1 MCVCVCVCVCVF
13 YLRGYMSL
21 IEKQVTWDGVKNVY
35 KKLCFFEFPN
45 QLWLSICCYM
55 FAFRV
60 CTDVLSQ
67 DNVGGSHTNFM
78 FILDSVSGVDLLPKI

>member
-1 MCVCVCVCVCVF
+1 MCVPCVF

-67 DNVGGSHTNFM
+67 DHVCG
-78 FILDSVSGVDLLPKI
+78 DLI